1 MLAPKAMDVD
11 VLSLMNLMDFAENV
25 SELTCIVKADYAGVT
40 LLWLTKDNLH
50 ALRCVST
57 LSLVNNTKEEA
68 YQILAR
74 EIAEQISIAQQEN
87 ASVSTKAIR
96 LCGEMASDMLFVED
110 VRAKLSDYQLSL
122 MDSFSNL
129 RLPIEEEDSAAVLSC
144 AGAIGAALN
153 VMEGV

>member
-1 MLAPKAMDVD
+1 
-11 VLSLMNLMDFAENV
+11 
-25 SELTCIVKADYAGVT
+25 
-40 LLWLTKDNLH
+40 
-50 ALRCVST
+50 
-57 LSLVNNTKEEA
+57 
-68 YQILAR
+68 
-74 EIAEQISIAQQEN
+74 
-87 ASVSTKAIR
+87 
-96 LCGEMASDMLFVED
+96 VED